1 MNSIFQKCLG
11 GGILVGS
18 LCLSLDLQA
27 QVTVDYSVAGIGQFT
42 LQPATGT
49 YPAPDT
55 LTVSSYSSGPVVL
68 DYGVPQTLELNAFDF
83 YTAYGDGDRGGIL
96 FSLARDLSVDGGT
109 PQSITHNGLDD
120 YEGPYD
126 TLNVYAGSL
135 LAFTLPAGAGI
146 LYVSPLGAT
155 AGGPAPAPVFGDHL
169 GEIDATFEVLPEH
182 SVPDQGATGLL
193 LGIGL
198 GGLGILRRKIA

>member
-11 GGILVGS
+11 GWILVS
-18 LCLSLDLQA
+18 SWCLAFDSQA
-27 QVTVDYSVAGIGQFT
+27 QVTIDYSVAGISQFT
-42 LQPATGT
+42 LLPGTGT

-68 DYGVPQTLELNAFDF
+68 DYGVPQTLELNAIDF
-83 YTAYGDGDRGGIL
+83 FTAYGDGDREGIL
-96 FSLARDLSVDGGT
+96 FSLARDLSVDGGA
-109 PQSITHNGLDD
+109 PQSIIQNGLDD

-135 LAFTLPAGAGI
+135 LAFTLPAGAGT
-146 LYVSPLGAT
+146 LYVSPLEAT

-169 GEIDATFEVLPEH
+169 GDIDATFEVLPER

-198 GGLGILRRKIA
+198 GGLGILRRRVA